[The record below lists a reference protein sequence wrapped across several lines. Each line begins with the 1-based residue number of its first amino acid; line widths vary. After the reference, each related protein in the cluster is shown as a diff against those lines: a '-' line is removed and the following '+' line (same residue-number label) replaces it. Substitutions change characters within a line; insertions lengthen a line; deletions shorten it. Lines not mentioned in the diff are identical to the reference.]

1 MDSIGKNSSRK
12 LYPGGKEEI
21 SIFLGYLQI
30 QSAHI
35 ADIIEM
41 EGGWNNQNGGRWG
54 GGGVRSREII
64 IKKERLC
71 PERRVHRGEKH
82 LDKV

>member
-1 MDSIGKNSSRK
+1 MTTTDQYVYINLILNGQYRK
-12 LYPGGKEEI
+12 KFEPQITVYLGEKEEI

-41 EGGWNNQNGGRWG
+41 EGGWNNQNGGRLG
-54 GGGVRSREII
+54 GGGQG
-64 IKKERLC
+64 KL
-71 PERRVHRGEKH
+71 
-82 LDKV
+82 